1 MRSMTHLGGG
11 GGDSDGD
18 PCAIVY
24 VADLVEQGNKK
35 PRSMHGLSEFGRLLS
50 ALAAA
55 SGGARVNEFY
65 WLSVLV
71 LVILR
76 FCISCLRN
84 AMKISKEIIL
94 A

>member
-1 MRSMTHLGGG
+1 MRSMTHWGGG

-35 PRSMHGLSEFGRLLS
+35 PRSMDSRLLS

-55 SGGARVNEFY
+55 SGGARVK
-65 WLSVLV
+65 LV
-71 LVILR
+71 ERTTLVILC
-76 FCISCLRN
+76 FGISRLLN
-84 AMKISKEIIL
+84 SIKISKETIF